1 MNRIITAVLVTV
13 LWLLVLLACTLLVVG
28 LLA

>member
-13 LWLLVLLACTLLVVG
+13 LWLLVLLACAVLVLG